1 MDMTIAQ
8 LNQAFDEEA
17 TPEKCHKLIEHCLKE
32 VEQWKEKDAAG
43 VTDTLMEDAY
53 EEESESDEE

>member
-17 TPEKCHKLIEHCLKE
+17 TEKCRKLIEHCLKE
-32 VEQWKEKDAAG
+32 VEKWKEKDAAG
-43 VTDTLMEDAY
+43 VTDTLMEDTH